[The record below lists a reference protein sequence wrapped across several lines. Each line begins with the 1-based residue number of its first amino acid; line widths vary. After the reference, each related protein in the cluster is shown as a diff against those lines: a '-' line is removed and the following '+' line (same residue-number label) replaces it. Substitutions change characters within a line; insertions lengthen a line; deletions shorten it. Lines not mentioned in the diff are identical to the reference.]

1 VLRSVAEFSIPTA
14 IAKSDFVAVVDADLC
29 AACGDCL
36 ERCQFDALALRST
49 ASEAVPKD
57 ECQVDT
63 GRCVGCGLCVTVCP
77 TEALHLERRPEGEIP
92 PPPDNYLD
100 WLARRA
106 EARGM
111 TEMR

>member
-1 VLRSVAEFSIPTA
+1 MLRSVAEFSIPTA

-36 ERCQFDALALRST
+36 ARCQFDALALPEDSL
-49 ASEAVPKD
+49 AESAGH
-57 ECQVDT
+57 CQVDA

-77 TEALHLERRPEGEIP
+77 TEALSLTRRPEGEIP
-92 PPPDNYLD
+92 PPPDNYRD
-100 WLARRA
+100 WLTRRA

-111 TEMR
+111 TEIR